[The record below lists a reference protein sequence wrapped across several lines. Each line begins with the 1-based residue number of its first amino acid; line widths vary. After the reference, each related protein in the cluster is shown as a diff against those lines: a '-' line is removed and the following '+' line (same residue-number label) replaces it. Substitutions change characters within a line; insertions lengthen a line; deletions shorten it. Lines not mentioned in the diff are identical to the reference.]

1 MSRRKGRI
9 LAFQAL
15 YSYDVGGV
23 SLDDLLKL
31 EWTENDWDS
40 EEKSEDVVAQAL
52 ETKGPVDHSDSEVED
67 YARILIAGTINH
79 IDEVDE
85 SIKAH
90 LSATWDFSR
99 VNKVSLAILR
109 MSVYSLLFQK
119 DLHPT
124 IVIDEA
130 IDIAK
135 QYGADDSFKF
145 INAVLDSIRKE
156 TAE

>member
-23 SLDDLLKL
+23 NLDDLLKL

-40 EEKSEDVVAQAL
+40 EEKSEDVVSEAL
-52 ETKGPVDHSDSEVED
+52 EIKEPVDHADSETED

-79 IDEVDE
+79 IEEVDG

-90 LSATWDFSR
+90 LSAKWDFSR

-135 QYGADDSFKF
+135 QYGTDDSFKF

-156 TAE
+156 NAE